1 MTVEPRCWGGGGG
14 VSHPLQ
20 LTTGLVIK
28 SVTTSPTLAGERIL
42 FILQVSI
49 LSEQTGNLD
58 STRKTNVSTRKR
70 NRGRTSLCAAKKRN
84 GKFGCVMGGLSVSE
98 SVQRE
103 SEQLA
108 NEGTSVN
115 EGWKVVSICL
125 CFYWYFWRA

>member
-1 MTVEPRCWGGGGG
+1 MLRGG

-20 LTTGLVIK
+20 LTTGLVINS
-28 SVTTSPTLAGERIL
+28 SVTTSPTLAGEHMLLIPK
-42 FILQVSI
+42 VSI

-70 NRGRTSLCAAKKRN
+70 NRGRSSLCAAKKRN

-108 NEGTSVN
+108 NEGTIVN
-115 EGWKVVSICL
+115 EGWKAVSI
-125 CFYWYFWRA
+125 